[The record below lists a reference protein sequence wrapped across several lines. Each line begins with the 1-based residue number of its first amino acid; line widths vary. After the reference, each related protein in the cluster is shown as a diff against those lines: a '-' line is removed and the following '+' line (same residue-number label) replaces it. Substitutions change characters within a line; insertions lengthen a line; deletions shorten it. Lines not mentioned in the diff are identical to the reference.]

1 MDQSLRSSRRNL
13 LCGLAVGGVGLVTPT
28 WAQALV
34 RSGTTSPLSTVLP
47 GIQTIV
53 RQSALEGWAGSV
65 GATFTVQG
73 ESGPRAMTLVS
84 ATALTGSGTRPSDVR
99 PTPFA
104 LVFEGAV
111 ARDVPAGNRSYVFR
125 KSDGTSV
132 QLFVG
137 AKSVSGTKGRLTA
150 ILN

>member
-13 LCGLAVGGVGLVTPT
+13 LYGLAVGGVGLATPA
-28 WAQALV
+28 WAQTLV

-53 RQSALEGWAGSV
+53 RQSALEGWSGSV

-73 ESGPRAMTLVS
+73 EAGPRAMILVS
-84 ATALTGSGTRPSDVR
+84 ATALAVSGARPAYLR
-99 PTPFA
+99 PVPFA

-111 ARDVPAGNRSYVFR
+111 AREVPAGNRSYVFQ

-137 AKSVSGTKGRLTA
+137 ARAIAGTKGRLTA